1 MTPFFSF
8 TGPERRKSR
17 RQPLASPL
25 SQCLKDLG
33 SRTLRRDLFFQGRK
47 LTIKTIFPFPRHNDD
62 KKQDL
67 LILFTK
73 LLQKSITGIKECA
86 LHKRNIRKVTQKS
99 RKAPIRPLGRL
110 CFTKSRTQS
119 VPSWVLPFSSKWIK
133 TVKSK
138 GLTCLIL
145 AIFAFHISQRHF
157 LTAGKRERSFVQINR
172 GCRFLVFPL
181 ISRMAP
187 LDERRSST
195 LSRTHSLGRLVPS
208 SVKRVCQDSVRFS
221 ASERSSVKVWMLC
234 SVLRC

>member
-1 MTPFFSF
+1 MRP
-8 TGPERRKSR
+8 P
-17 RQPLASPL
+17 Q
-25 SQCLKDLG
+25 
-33 SRTLRRDLFFQGRK
+33 
-47 LTIKTIFPFPRHNDD
+47 
-62 KKQDL
+62 KK
-67 LILFTK
+67 
-73 LLQKSITGIKECA
+73 
-86 LHKRNIRKVTQKS
+86 HKKGHAKS

-119 VPSWVLPFSSKWIK
+119 VPSWVLPFSKWIK
-133 TVKSK
+133 TVKSRA
-138 GLTCLIL
+138 LPVLSWL
-145 AIFAFHISQRHF
+145 SLPSISPSVTF

>member
-1 MTPFFSF
+1 MT
-8 TGPERRKSR
+8 
-17 RQPLASPL
+17 
-25 SQCLKDLG
+25 
-33 SRTLRRDLFFQGRK
+33 
-47 LTIKTIFPFPRHNDD
+47 I

-73 LLQKSITGIKECA
+73 LLKKSITGIKECA
-86 LHKRNIRKVTQKS
+86 LHKKKHKKGHAKKQEGSHKTFG
-99 RKAPIRPLGRL
+99 KALL
-110 CFTKSRTQS
+110 HKKQDS
-119 VPSWVLPFSSKWIK
+119 VRSIMGPSFLQMDQDSKI
-133 TVKSK
+133 K